1 MKSLTLVAIIF
12 SISLLPFSSFAQNCG
27 CAPNLCCS
35 KFGFCGST
43 EAYCGINNCQSGPCD
58 TGGATPTPTTP
69 SGGGGGGGSV
79 SSVVTQSFFDGI
91 IGQAAA
97 SCPGKNFYTRDAF
110 LNALGNYPQFGTSGA
125 NDANLREIAAFFAHV
140 AHETGRFCHIEEKDG
155 ATNDAYCDTTNTQ
168 YPCVSGKKY
177 YGRGPLQLSWNYNYG
192 AAGQSIGF
200 DGLNNPE
207 IVANDVVTS
216 FKAALWFWMTNVHSV
231 LNQGFGAS
239 IRAING
245 ALECNGQNQA
255 EANDRIQ
262 LYQQYCGVF
271 GVDPGQNLSC

>member
-1 MKSLTLVAIIF
+1 MVNINIFTLI
-12 SISLLPFSSFAQNCG
+12 
-27 CAPNLCCS
+27 LCCS
-35 KFGFCGST
+35 KFGFCGLGDP
-43 EAYCGINNCQSGPCD
+43 YCGMGCQSGPC
-58 TGGATPTPTTP
+58 TGGVTPTPTTP
-69 SGGGGGGGSV
+69 SGGGGSV

-110 LNALGNYPQFGTSGA
+110 LNAIGNYPQFGTSGS
-125 NDANLREIAAFFAHV
+125 NDDNLKEIAAFFAHA
-140 AHETGRFCHIEEKDG
+140 AHETGRFCHIEENDG
-155 ATNDAYCDTTNTQ
+155 AATNDAYCDASNTQ
-168 YPCVSGKKY
+168 YPCVPGKKY

-200 DGLNNPE
+200 DGLNAPE
-207 IVANDVVTS
+207 TVANDVVTS

-262 LYQQYCGVF
+262 LYQQYCSAF